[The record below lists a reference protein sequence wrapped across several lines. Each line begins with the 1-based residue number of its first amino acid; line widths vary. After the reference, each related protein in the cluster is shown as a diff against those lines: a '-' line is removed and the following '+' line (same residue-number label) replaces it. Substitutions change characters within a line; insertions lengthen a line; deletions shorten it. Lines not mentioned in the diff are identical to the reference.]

1 VSVNLSARQLGA
13 HGLADAVAGALATSD
28 LPPRCLC
35 LEVTET
41 SVAQDPVGADAVLR
55 ELKELGV
62 RIALDDFGTGYS
74 SLSALSRYPLDIVKI
89 DRSFIEQALR
99 DPASARMFAAILGL
113 VSAAEL
119 ETIVEGVEDE
129 SQLRLLRRSGCEAAQ
144 GFLFARPAPE
154 EIVIPQLAA
163 IATTQAV
170 GR

>member
-1 VSVNLSARQLGA
+1 
-13 HGLADAVAGALATSD
+13 LADGVTGALAASD

-41 SVAQDPVGADAVLR
+41 SVARDPVGADAVLR
-55 ELKELGV
+55 ELKALGV
-62 RIALDDFGTGYS
+62 KIALDDFGTGYS
-74 SLSALSRYPLDIVKI
+74 SLSALTRYPLDVVKI
-89 DRSFIEQALR
+89 DASFIGQALR
-99 DPASARMFAAILGL
+99 NPASARMFVAILGL

-119 ETIVEGVEDE
+119 EAVVEGVEDE
-129 SQLRLLRRSGCEAAQ
+129 RQLRLLRRSGCESAQ

-154 EIVIPQLAA
+154 EIVIPRLAG